1 MSTKHLKWGV
11 FEHRFYCPPERIGLY
26 STELEAQE
34 DKPKDLIFGREECRI
49 TYTVEETK

>member
-1 MSTKHLKWGV
+1 MSTEQMKWGV
-11 FEHRFYCPPERIGLY
+11 FEKRFHCLPERVGFY

-34 DKPKDLIFGREECRI
+34 AKPRNLIFGREECRI